1 MTNIKLNISGSEKQ
15 IAWAESIMNTAIK
28 AIATEADMIEARVA
42 AGNLNNNFKIA
53 SDKIKETMITD
64 LVKITS
70 AKQIIDYR
78 NFYNYNTVSKKF
90 KDFVTKYVEL
100 NK

>member
-1 MTNIKLNISGSEKQ
+1 MTTIKLNIIGSEKQ
-15 IAWAESIMNTAIK
+15 IAWAESIINNAIK
-28 AIATEADMIEARVA
+28 AIDTESSTIDARVA

-53 SDKIKETMITD
+53 SDKVKESMVSC

-78 NFYNYNTVSKKF
+78 NLYDYNTTSARF
-90 KDFVTKYVEL
+90 LDFVKKYVEL